1 MIDIQITYMQI
12 IETLSRSLYS
22 NTDNNNIPYA
32 YSSGYST
39 RVASISGTIY
49 TTASINNPVYAQSVS
64 QQTILNDIKSYVSRL
79 GIDINAKP
87 TARGLV
93 AFFNAMAAFISSSIT
108 FYTSEFASRPIRIY
122 SSSSSS
128 APILTQWSGDVASAA
143 EVNDMNTSLTSFING
158 TSRVRTITYSYSV
171 TSCSSSSSCSCS
183 SSSSSTSVF
192 IAYYKF

>member
-12 IETLSRSLYS
+12 IETLSWSLYS
-22 NTDNNNIPYA
+22 NTDNDNIPYE

-39 RVASISGTIY
+39 RVASISKTIY
-49 TTASINNPVYAQSVS
+49 TTASINNSVYAQSVS

-183 SSSSSTSVF
+183 SSSSSTSIF

>member
-64 QQTILNDIKSYVSRL
+64 QQAILNDIKSYVSRL

-93 AFFNAMAAFISSSIT
+93 AFLMLWLHLFLALSHFTLVSLQAGLYESILALVVLLL
-108 FYTSEFASRPIRIY
+108 F
-122 SSSSSS
+122 
-128 APILTQWSGDVASAA
+128 
-143 EVNDMNTSLTSFING
+143 
-158 TSRVRTITYSYSV
+158 
-171 TSCSSSSSCSCS
+171 
-183 SSSSSTSVF
+183 
-192 IAYYKF
+192 

>member
-22 NTDNNNIPYA
+22 NTDNSNIPHE

-49 TTASINNPVYAQSVS
+49 TTARINNPIYAQSVS
-64 QQTILNDIKSYVSRL
+64 QQTILDDIKSYVSRL
-79 GIDINAKP
+79 GIDINTKP

-108 FYTSEFASRPIRIY
+108 FYTSEFASRPIRVY
-122 SSSSSS
+122 SSSSGS

-158 TSRVRTITYSYSV
+158 MSRVRTITYSYSV

-183 SSSSSTSVF
+183 SSSSCTSIF

>member
-22 NTDNNNIPYA
+22 NTDNSNIPYE
-32 YSSGYST
+32 YLPGYYT
-39 RVASISGTIY
+39 RVAAISGTIY
-49 TTASINNPVYAQSVS
+49 TTAFINNPVYAQSVS
-64 QQTILNDIKSYVSRL
+64 QQTILNDIRSYVSRL
-79 GIDINAKP
+79 GIDLYAKP

-108 FYTSEFASRPIRIY
+108 FYTSEFAGRPIRVY
-122 SSSSSS
+122 SNSSGS
-128 APILTQWSGDVASAA
+128 APILSQWSGDVASAA
-143 EVNDMNTSLTSFING
+143 EANDMYTSLTSFING

-183 SSSSSTSVF
+183 SSSSSTSIF

>member
-22 NTDNNNIPYA
+22 NTDNNNIPREYT
-32 YSSGYST
+32 SGHRT
-39 RVASISGTIY
+39 RAASISKTIY
-49 TTASINNPVYAQSVS
+49 TTASINNPVRAKSVS
-64 QQTILNDIKSYVSRL
+64 QQAILDDIKSYVSRL

-108 FYTSEFASRPIRIY
+108 FYTNEFASRPIRIY
-122 SSSSSS
+122 YNYSSY

-143 EVNDMNTSLTSFING
+143 EVNDMTTSLTSFING
-158 TSRVRTITYSYSV
+158 TSRVVTIAYSYSV

-183 SSSSSTSVF
+183 SSSSSTSIF

>member
-12 IETLSRSLYS
+12 IETLSQSLYS
-22 NTDNNNIPYA
+22 NADNNNIPDA
-32 YSSGYST
+32 YLSRYRT
-39 RVASISGTIY
+39 RVASISRTIY
-49 TTASINNPVYAQSVS
+49 TTASINNPVHAQSIS
-64 QQTILNDIKSYVSRL
+64 QQIILDDIKSYVSRL

-93 AFFNAMAAFISSSIT
+93 AFFNAMAAFISSSIR
-108 FYTSEFASRPIRIY
+108 FYTSEFASRPIRVY
-122 SSSSSS
+122 SSSSGS

-143 EVNDMNTSLTSFING
+143 EVNDMNKSLTSFIND
-158 TSRVRTITYSYSV
+158 TSRIKTITYSYSV

-183 SSSSSTSVF
+183 SSSSSTSIF